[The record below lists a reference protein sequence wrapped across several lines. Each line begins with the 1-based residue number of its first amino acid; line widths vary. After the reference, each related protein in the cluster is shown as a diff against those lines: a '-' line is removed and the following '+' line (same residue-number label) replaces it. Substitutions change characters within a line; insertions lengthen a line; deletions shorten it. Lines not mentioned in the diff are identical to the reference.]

1 MTDRELE
8 PPGDGELR
16 ASPLELFFDLVF
28 VFVVTQ
34 LTASLAHHLTPGG
47 LARVLVMLA
56 VIWWMYDAYI
66 WVANA
71 LPPRTHG
78 RRGLMLLGMGCF
90 LVIALSVPRA
100 FEGGGETFGWAYLLV
115 IAVHTGMFATA
126 GVRPEAVA
134 RMGALNLF
142 GAGLVIAGGYLRGGP
157 ELLLW
162 TAAFGLQLAIPY
174 LVDLPR
180 FQLRADHFVER
191 HGLVVIVAF
200 GESVI
205 AIGVGIGDAE
215 LTGALIAAAMLAL
228 AVCVGLWW
236 AYFGSD
242 DEERAVHAMAR
253 LDDARRNLAA
263 IKVYNLGHYALLLG
277 VILFATGAK
286 TATAH
291 PTSPIHLPEA
301 LALAGG
307 TALFLCANSAVRR
320 TLDLGPGRLR
330 LLAAALV
337 LAAAPL
343 GTAFSPLA
351 QLAATAAVLALAF
364 RAEHRRAT
372 GAAAAGASAREDV
385 RGLPGAVAAVAGV
398 GEVAGVVEAG
408 EPG

>member
-1 MTDRELE
+1 MTDRELA
-8 PPGDGELR
+8 PTGDGELR

-28 VFVVTQ
+28 VFVITQ

-71 LPPRTHG
+71 VPPRTHG
-78 RRGLMLLGMGCF
+78 QRGLMLLGMGCF

-100 FEGGGETFGWAYLLV
+100 FDGGGEAFGWAYLLV

-126 GVRPEAVA
+126 GVRPGAVA
-134 RMGALNLF
+134 RMGALNLL

-162 TAAFGLQLAIPY
+162 TAAFGLQLVIPY

-180 FQLRADHFVER
+180 FQLRSDHFVER

-205 AIGVGIGDAE
+205 AIGVGIGEAR
-215 LTGALIAAAMLAL
+215 LTPAPATTAILAL

-236 AYFGSD
+236 AYFGAD
-242 DEERAVHAMAR
+242 DEEKAVHAMAR

-263 IKVYNLGHYALLLG
+263 IKVYNLGHYALLLA

-301 LALAGG
+301 LALSGG
-307 TALFLCANSAVRR
+307 TALFLCANTGIRR
-320 TLDLGPGRLR
+320 TLALGPTRLR
-330 LLAAALV
+330 LLTAALV
-337 LAAAPL
+337 LAITPL
-343 GTAFSPLA
+343 GTQLNPLT
-351 QLAATAAVLALAF
+351 QLATTTVLLALLFHTEARRQPAPERPIAEQRHHDSEELGDRHPPGVLAVD
-364 RAEHRRAT
+364 EM
-372 GAAAAGASAREDV
+372 G
-385 RGLPGAVAAVAGV
+385 
-398 GEVAGVVEAG
+398 
-408 EPG
+408 

>member
-1 MTDRELE
+1 MTDREFQ
-8 PPGDGELR
+8 PTGDGELR

-28 VFVVTQ
+28 VFVITQ

-71 LPPRTHG
+71 VPPRTAG
-78 RRGLMLLGMGCF
+78 QRALMLLGMGCF

-100 FEGGGETFGWAYLLV
+100 FEGGGEIFGWAYLLV

-126 GVRPEAVA
+126 GVRPGAVA
-134 RMGALNLF
+134 RMGALNLL
-142 GAGLVIAGGYLRGGP
+142 GAGLVITGGYLRGGP

-205 AIGVGIGDAE
+205 AIGVGIDGAE
-215 LTGALIAAAMLAL
+215 LTPALIGAAMLAL

-236 AYFGSD
+236 AYFGAD
-242 DEERAVHAMAR
+242 DEEHAVRAMAR

-263 IKVYNLGHYALLLG
+263 IKVYNLGHYALLLA

-301 LALAGG
+301 LALSGG
-307 TALFLCANSAVRR
+307 TALFLCANAAVRR
-320 TLDLGPGRLR
+320 ILALGPVRLR
-330 LLAAALV
+330 LLAAALT
-337 LAAAPL
+337 LATAPL
-343 GTAFSPLA
+343 GTRVGPLA
-351 QLAATAAVLALAF
+351 QLAATAAILALLF
-364 RAEHRRAT
+364 WAEGRSAGGGSADGPLQYVPGARE
-372 GAAAAGASAREDV
+372 AAAV
-385 RGLPGAVAAVAGV
+385 RPG
-398 GEVAGVVEAG
+398 
-408 EPG
+408 PGSGGW

>member
-1 MTDRELE
+1 MTYQQLAQ
-8 PPGDGELR
+8 PGDSELR

-71 LPPRTHG
+71 VPPSTHP

-90 LVIALSVPRA
+90 LVVALSVPRA
-100 FEGGGETFGWAYLLV
+100 FDGGGEVFGWAYLV
-115 IAVHTGMFATA
+115 AVAVHTGMFATA
-126 GVRPEAVA
+126 GVRLGAVA
-134 RMGALNLF
+134 RMGGLNLI
-142 GAGLVIAGGYLRGGP
+142 GSALVISGGRLGGGP
-157 ELLLW
+157 ELALW
-162 TAAFGLQLAIPY
+162 TGAFVLQLAIPY

-191 HGLVVIVAF
+191 HGLIVIIAF

-205 AIGVGIGDAE
+205 ATGIGIGDSA
-215 LTGALIAAAMLAL
+215 LTPALIGTALLTL

-236 AYFGSD
+236 AYFGAD

-253 LDDARRNLAA
+253 LDDAGRNLLA
-263 IKVYNLGHYALLLG
+263 IKVYNLGHYALLLA

-291 PTSPIHLPEA
+291 PLEPLHLPES

-307 TALFLCANSAVRR
+307 VALFLLANAGIRRALALGPR
-320 TLDLGPGRLR
+320 TLRLP
-330 LLAAALV
+330 AAVLV
-337 LAAAPL
+337 LAASRL
-343 GTAFSPLA
+343 GTGSSALA
-351 QLAATAAVLALAF
+351 QIAATAAVLGLTFA
-364 RAEHRRAT
+364 AEERS
-372 GAAAAGASAREDV
+372 GAAAGGGEDGQDGPRARSAASSAS
-385 RGLPGAVAAVAGV
+385 VA
-398 GEVAGVVEAG
+398 
-408 EPG
+408 P